1 MWRRKSAAAFPSW
14 VLLEPFI
21 LRRDKAAS
29 FPNETKAPISFSG
42 TTSCGDAFLLA
53 FHLAEPPRI
62 SSLYAHDFFVFDAS
76 ATNVARSLVHL
87 PVCTE
92 PPFDYS
98 RLDGSLRRRRRRH
111 RPRLEEPRRV
121 DVPRLLAVRSM
132 GLLSRGEQEFAVATL
147 DVHMPKDI
155 LFADIFWM
163 TDSVV
168 PIGRWLCWIDYCRG
182 ILFCDVFAK
191 PKPTVFYL
199 RLPLDKFPKSNNR
212 GRTCSW
218 MNRRFVDVAR
228 SDDRG
233 YKALKPGAGF
243 TITCHTLMLG
253 SVNEW
258 DKETIGSV
266 VWHKDWTVTSNELWL
281 ANPAELL
288 PREVPTFPQVNIDK
302 PHVVHFLVTEFGYV
316 MKKMWVVAIDMS
328 TSKVQSCSQYV
339 NGRDEMTLELSGSS

>member
-1 MWRRKSAAAFPSW
+1 
-14 VLLEPFI
+14 
-21 LRRDKAAS
+21 
-29 FPNETKAPISFSG
+29 
-42 TTSCGDAFLLA
+42 
-53 FHLAEPPRI
+53 
-62 SSLYAHDFFVFDAS
+62 
-76 ATNVARSLVHL
+76 
-87 PVCTE
+87 
-92 PPFDYS
+92 
-98 RLDGSLRRRRRRH
+98 
-111 RPRLEEPRRV
+111 
-121 DVPRLLAVRSM
+121 
-132 GLLSRGEQEFAVATL
+132 
-147 DVHMPKDI
+147 MPKDI
-155 LFADIFWM
+155 LFADMYLFRSSAGRWDSVRVPVLHSGDPVLDTEQFSFWM

-191 PKPTVFYL
+191 PKPTVSYL

-218 MNRRFVDVAR
+218 MNRRVSAIDNGNVLKFVDVAR

-253 SVNEW
+253 SVNVW

-266 VWHKDWTVTSNELWL
+266 VRHKDWTVTSNELWL

-316 MKKMWVVAIDMS
+316 MKKMWVVAIDIETNMAPFMPFR
-328 TSKVQSCSQYV
+328 VILV
-339 NGRDEMTLELSGSS
+339 IE